1 MIPFTTV
8 GSGRIKVLALPGLF
22 GGAPAFAPMLEY
34 AELERF
40 QYVLM
45 NYRGYGP
52 ALDMPG
58 LFTLREI
65 VVDAMRL
72 LDYLGWR
79 GTHVIGHSM
88 GALAAQMVAVAA
100 PSRIASIVSI
110 AGLSARGA
118 PRDAARTQLLARA
131 ATDRNVCASIVEGG
145 TGMRYT
151 PGFAMRVAG
160 LTIGKVSQTALS
172 RYVQDTQDP
181 ATSDIH
187 GQIRASRVPLLALV
201 GKHDPA
207 CTEALARETTLSWY
221 ANARLEVLEA
231 GHYPMLE
238 CPAATVSS
246 IERFQNEVEAALA
259 ATPIRSI
266 A

>member
-22 GGAPAFAPMLEY
+22 GGAATFAPMLEC

-52 ALDMPG
+52 VRDMPG

-65 VVDAMRL
+65 VVDVMRL
-72 LDYLGWR
+72 LDYFGWR
-79 GTHVIGHSM
+79 DAHVIGHSM

-100 PSRIASIVSI
+100 PSRVASIVSI

-118 PRDAARTQLLARA
+118 PRDPARTQLFARA
-131 ATDRNVCASIVEGG
+131 ATDRNLCTSIVEGG
-145 TGMRYT
+145 TAGRYT
-151 PGFAMRVAG
+151 PGFAMRIVDS
-160 LTIGKVSQTALS
+160 TVGKVSQAALS
-172 RYVQDTQDP
+172 HYAQDMQDP

-187 GQIRASRVPLLALV
+187 GQIEGSRVPFLALI
-201 GKHDPA
+201 GKHDPV

-221 ANARLEVLEA
+221 TNARLEVLDA

-246 IERFQNEVEAALA
+246 IERFQNDVEAALA
-259 ATPIRSI
+259 AAPVRQT

>member
-22 GGAPAFAPMLEY
+22 GAAPAFAPMLEY

-40 QYVLM
+40 QHVVM

-52 ALDMPG
+52 AVDIPG

-79 GTHVIGHSM
+79 SAHVIGHSM

-100 PSRIASIVSI
+100 PSRVASIVSI

-118 PRDAARTQLLARA
+118 PRDAARAQLFARA
-131 ATDRNVCASIVEGG
+131 ATDRNVCASIIEVE
-145 TGMRYT
+145 TGARYT
-151 PGFAMRVAG
+151 SGFAMSVAG
-160 LTIGKVSQTALS
+160 LTVGKVSQTALS
-172 RYVQDTQDP
+172 HYVQDMQDP

-187 GQIRASRVPLLALV
+187 RQIRGSRVPFLALV

-207 CTEALARETTLSWY
+207 CPEGLARETTLSWY
-221 ANARLEVLEA
+221 PNARLEVLDG

-246 IERFQNEVEAALA
+246 IERFLNEVEAALA
-259 ATPIRSI
+259 ATPARST

>member
-8 GSGRIKVLALPGLF
+8 GTGRIKVLALPGLF
-22 GGAPAFAPMLEY
+22 GGAPGFAPMLEY
-34 AELERF
+34 ADLERF

-45 NYRGYGP
+45 SYRGYGP
-52 ALDMPG
+52 ALDAPG

-65 VVDAMRL
+65 VVDAIRL
-72 LDYLGWR
+72 LDYLEWR
-79 GTHVIGHSM
+79 GAHVIGHSL

-100 PSRIASIVSI
+100 PARVASIVSI

-118 PRDAARTQLLARA
+118 PRDAARAQLFVRA
-131 ATDRNVCASIVEGG
+131 ATDRNVCASIVDGVTGG
-145 TGMRYT
+145 RYT
-151 PGFAMRVAG
+151 PGFAAHVAS
-160 LTIGKVSQTALS
+160 LTVGKVSQTALS
-172 RYVQDTQDP
+172 HYVRDMQDP
-181 ATSDIH
+181 ATSDIRE
-187 GQIRASRVPLLALV
+187 QIRGSRVPHLALI
-201 GKHDPA
+201 GKHDPV
-207 CTEALARETTLSWY
+207 CTEALARETTLNSY

-246 IERFQNEVEAALA
+246 MERFQSEVEAALA
-259 ATPIRSI
+259 AMPKRSI